1 MSNPSNNQAAWFSK
15 KMVLTLISGTL
26 IGFASKHY
34 MATPDLKPASTEAQ
48 PIYWVAP
55 MDANYRRDK
64 PGLSPMGMDLV
75 PVYKD
80 AASGNAPGTI
90 TISPAVINNLGVRTT
105 QVTLMPLVQDI
116 KTVGI
121 VQYDQDT
128 LIHIHPR
135 VAGWIENLYVKAVGN
150 PVKKGQP
157 LYDLYSPE
165 LVNAQQEFI
174 AELAGNNQDLITA
187 AEERLSALNISKHT
201 IKELRRTKHIKQTV
215 TFYAPQSGVIDN
227 LNIRKGFYVKP
238 DTTMMSIGS
247 LDRVWV
253 EIEIFER
260 QASLV
265 TPHQNVSMT
274 LDFLPEKLWK
284 GTVDYIYPSL
294 DNKNRTLRARLRFDN
309 KELLLR
315 PNMFAQIII
324 HSNDKTNRL
333 TIPREALIRTGKQ
346 DRVVLALGNGRF
358 KSVAVK
364 VGLITDDK
372 VEIVKGLS
380 ADEKIVSSA
389 QFLLDSESS
398 KTSDFVRMS
407 HPLTDNTDLPSA
419 TVIGVI
425 NTIDHK
431 TRMANISRGPIEKW
445 NREAAIVDFSVST
458 DLNIKDLNEG
468 DNIEFTFVVLDGEF
482 VVTEACVLE
491 KDSRKQAESDHSDVD
506 HSKMDHSTTGHN

>member
-1 MSNPSNNQAAWFSK
+1 
-15 KMVLTLISGTL
+15 
-26 IGFASKHY
+26 
-34 MATPDLKPASTEAQ
+34 
-48 PIYWVAP
+48 
-55 MDANYRRDK
+55 
-64 PGLSPMGMDLV
+64 
-75 PVYKD
+75 
-80 AASGNAPGTI
+80 
-90 TISPAVINNLGVRTT
+90 
-105 QVTLMPLVQDI
+105 
-116 KTVGI
+116 
-121 VQYDQDT
+121 
-128 LIHIHPR
+128 
-135 VAGWIENLYVKAVGN
+135 
-150 PVKKGQP
+150 
-157 LYDLYSPE
+157 
-165 LVNAQQEFI
+165 
-174 AELAGNNQDLITA
+174 
-187 AEERLSALNISKHT
+187 
-201 IKELRRTKHIKQTV
+201 
-215 TFYAPQSGVIDN
+215 
-227 LNIRKGFYVKP
+227 
-238 DTTMMSIGS
+238 
-247 LDRVWV
+247 
-253 EIEIFER
+253 
-260 QASLV
+260 
-265 TPHQNVSMT
+265 MT

-468 DNIEFTFVVLDGEF
+468 DNIEFTFVVLDGDF
-482 VVTEACVLE
+482 VVTEATVLE
-491 KDSRKQAESDHSDVD
+491 KASRKQAEPDHSDID
-506 HSKMDHSTTGHN
+506 HSKMDHSTMEHN